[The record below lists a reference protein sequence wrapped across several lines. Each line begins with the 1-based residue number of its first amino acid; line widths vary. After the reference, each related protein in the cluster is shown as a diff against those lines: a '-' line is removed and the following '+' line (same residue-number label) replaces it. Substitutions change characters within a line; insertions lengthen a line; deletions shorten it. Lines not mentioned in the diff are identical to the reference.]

1 MPTVRS
7 INIASGDLGTDQ
19 TVHEMANLIRAGALT
34 PQVRNVAS
42 RLVAG
47 MSDPVR
53 QMLALRQW
61 LSSHFQFVRDPA
73 SGELLHDTTY
83 LLNQV
88 ANEGAAIGDCDDA
101 AILGG
106 ALACAVGFRVALI
119 TVAVDDGSAD
129 DQAAGLPYSHVWA
142 SVAAPDGPA
151 QWMEFDITRP
161 AQYDA
166 AAHVRRAKG
175 YPVC

>member
-7 INIASGDLGTDQ
+7 VTIATGDLGTDQ
-19 TVHEMANLIRAGALT
+19 TVQEMANLIRTGALT
-34 PQVRNVAS
+34 PQVRDVAS

-47 MSDPVR
+47 IADPVR

-61 LSSHFQFVRDPA
+61 LAGHFEFVRDPA

-88 ANEGAAIGDCDDA
+88 AQEGVAIGDCDDA

-106 ALACAVGFRVALI
+106 ALACAVGFRVALV
-119 TVAVDDGSAD
+119 TVAVDDGSDAS
-129 DQAAGLPYSHVWA
+129 GELPYSHVWA
-142 SVAAPDGPA
+142 SVAAPAGPP
-151 QWMEFDITRP
+151 QWMQFDVTRP
-161 AQYDA
+161 AQYDVV
-166 AAHVRRAKG
+166 AHVRRAKG